1 MLKKITYKIL
11 LLLLII
17 AALDVIYELTL
28 YKFDF
33 KRMSPCAY
41 QCKNLPKD
49 VDVVYFGES
58 SNFTVD
64 SEDSTQLYISEL
76 VNYFAPQLKLITID
90 TPAVHAGIY
99 KYWIRE
105 MTNNLP
111 KAIIVTMN
119 LRSFDGAWIHS
130 KLETPLIRSVRLLKP
145 APKLVNR
152 FMLSAKNFEDKSV
165 EERDSALQKEW
176 RETVLKFPYSVKYNT
191 VREWDN
197 AMANGGWLKSDGSWD
212 MPKITLAAHYI
223 KGYAFNID
231 EANPRIKDFDEIAQW
246 GLDHKVKVYFNILS
260 ENVAQA
266 DSLVGKDLVF
276 LMKNNRDFLMKRYT
290 QKGAVVIDNLES
302 AGINDFLDKDWTTEH
317 YNYKGRM
324 AIAKKIVSQLNIK

>member
-1 MLKKITYKIL
+1 VLKQLAYKLIAFVVL
-11 LLLLII
+11 L
-17 AALDVIYELTL
+17 AALNMVYVFTL
-28 YKFDF
+28 YPIDYK
-33 KRMSPCAY
+33 KNTPCAY
-41 QCKNLPKD
+41 QCKHLPKG

-64 SEDSTQLYISEL
+64 SNDSTQLYISEL
-76 VNYFAPQLKLITID
+76 VNYFAPQLKMVTVD

-99 KYWIRE
+99 KYWIKE
-105 MTNNLP
+105 MDQNLP

-145 APKLVNR
+145 TPKLMNR
-152 FMLSAKNFEDKSV
+152 FLLSIKNFEDRTTA
-165 EERDSALQKEW
+165 ERDTLLQKEW
-176 RETVLKFPYSVKYNT
+176 REIQLQFPYEFKYKT

-197 AMANGGWLKSDGSWD
+197 AIANGGWLKPDGSWD
-212 MPKITLAAHYI
+212 MDRIKLAAHYI
-223 KGYAFNID
+223 KGYAFNIN
-231 EANPRIKDFDEIAQW
+231 ESNPRIADFDEIAQW
-246 GLDHKVKVYFNILS
+246 GQEKGVKVYFNILS

-276 LMKNNRDFLMKRYT
+276 LMKNNRDYLVKRYT
-290 QKGAVVIDNLES
+290 QKGAVVVDNLES